1 MTTQADVD
9 ALITAIAS
17 NVSEVRFSDGRS
29 VKYRSVGEMRDAL
42 GVLRQEITTVPFNR
56 TTLSSFSRD

>member
-1 MTTQADVD
+1 MATQADVD
-9 ALITAIAS
+9 ALVAAIAS

-42 GVLRQEITTVPFNR
+42 GVLRQEMTTVPFNR

>member
-1 MTTQADVD
+1 MTTQADID

-17 NVSEVRFSDGRS
+17 NVAEVRFSDGRS
-29 VKYRSVGEMRDAL
+29 VKYRTIGEMRDAL
-42 GVLRQEITTVPFNR
+42 GVLRQEMTTVPFNR

>member
-17 NVSEVRFSDGRS
+17 NVAEVRFSDGRS
-29 VKYRSVGEMRDAL
+29 VKYRTIGEMRDAL
-42 GVLRQEITTVPFNR
+42 GVLRQEMTTVPFNR

>member
-9 ALITAIAS
+9 ALVAAIAS

-29 VKYRSVGEMRDAL
+29 VKYRTTSEMREAL
-42 GVLRQEITTVPFNR
+42 AILRQEMTTVPFNR
-56 TTLSSFSRD
+56 TTLTSFSRD